1 MQRKVACTHS
11 CMKKY
16 KEKLKYVIT
25 GRLKNI
31 QITSFHSGL
40 ATFLCHFATFRN
52 LISIIRSFR
61 AYISRNK
68 YHHLIEQN
76 QYTTKAIVSMTKT
89 AKRRLNLRIYLCKN
103 GCICSLNQIHFLSTY
118 LLKLRFQSF
127 HLSITEL
134 HCTGNHGFC
143 NSMPSPYFGKE

>member
-1 MQRKVACTHS
+1 
-11 CMKKY
+11 MKKY

-52 LISIIRSFR
+52 LISIIQSFR

-68 YHHLIEQN
+68 NHHLIEQN

-89 AKRRLNLRIYLCKN
+89 AKRRLNLRIYLCEVLELPPYK
-103 GCICSLNQIHFLSTY
+103 GVLSSLTFL
-118 LLKLRFQSF
+118 
-127 HLSITEL
+127 
-134 HCTGNHGFC
+134 
-143 NSMPSPYFGKE
+143 

>member
-1 MQRKVACTHS
+1 
-11 CMKKY
+11 MKKY

-40 ATFLCHFATFRN
+40 ATFRN

-61 AYISRNK
+61 TYISRNK

-89 AKRRLNLRIYLCKN
+89 AKRRLNLRIYLCEVLELPPYK
-103 GCICSLNQIHFLSTY
+103 GVHSSLTFL
-118 LLKLRFQSF
+118 
-127 HLSITEL
+127 
-134 HCTGNHGFC
+134 
-143 NSMPSPYFGKE
+143 